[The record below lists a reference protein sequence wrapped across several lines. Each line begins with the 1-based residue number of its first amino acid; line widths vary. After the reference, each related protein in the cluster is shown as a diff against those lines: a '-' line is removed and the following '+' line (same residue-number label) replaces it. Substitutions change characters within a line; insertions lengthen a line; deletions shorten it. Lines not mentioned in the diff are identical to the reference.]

1 MKHSIL
7 TQIKRAKST
16 KGKKIK
22 KKVHWCKQLEEIHV
36 YTPESEN
43 TASDD
48 LFLPSSQNS
57 SSDLH
62 QLPTTLQTVSTTGNR
77 TCGLQ
82 QKLEKL
88 SIDNAELT
96 RFTVNNR
103 PVWRKIVDAENSS
116 LEGDEEWV

>member
-7 TQIKRAKST
+7 TKFKRTKST
-16 KGKKIK
+16 KTNKTK

-36 YTPESEN
+36 YTPECEN

-48 LFLPSSQNS
+48 LFSASSQNS
-57 SSDLH
+57 SSDSH
-62 QLPTTLQTVSTTGNR
+62 QYSGTLQTVTTNGQE
-77 TCGLQ
+77 TSELQ

-88 SIDNAELT
+88 ALGSERT

-103 PVWRKIVDAENSS
+103 PVWRRIVDAEIAS
-116 LEGDEEWV
+116 LGGEEWV